1 MKQSIVKD
9 LTTDEVRAKIGEER
23 TSYTKMK
30 MAHAVSPIENP
41 MKIRDSRRAI
51 ARLLLGRSDETT
63 FFQFSD
69 PVQVRCCNRSPKAKK
84 STLSFSI

>member
-41 MKIRDSRRAI
+41 MKIRASRRAI
-51 ARLLLGRSDETT
+51 ARLMTELRK
-63 FFQFSD
+63 
-69 PVQVRCCNRSPKAKK
+69 R
-84 STLSFSI
+84 LSQTPSAEK